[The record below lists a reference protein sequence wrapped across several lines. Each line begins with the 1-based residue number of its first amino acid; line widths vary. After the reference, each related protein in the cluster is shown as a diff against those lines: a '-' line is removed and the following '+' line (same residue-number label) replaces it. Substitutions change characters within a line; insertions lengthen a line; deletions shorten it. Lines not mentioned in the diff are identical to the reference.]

1 MPILLQRALL
11 AFPVCAMLSAASTI
25 AAQTPG
31 SETLWYVKPA
41 AIWDE
46 ALPIGNG
53 RLGAMV
59 FGGANTTANNGD
71 QQNKRVNDGITHGS
85 KTRPQDEHLQLN
97 ESTVWQGSRADKLNL
112 QGHEGFLEARKLLL
126 ESDIGHAKHTCLQL
140 SSFTSGSS
148 GPARSLL
155 RSLWIGPKTTR

>member
-25 AAQTPG
+25 AAQTPS

-53 RLGAMV
+53 QLGAMV

-71 QQNKRVNDGITHGS
+71 QQNKRVNAGITDGS

-97 ESTVWQGSRADKLNL
+97 ESTLWKGSRADKLNP
-112 QGHEGFLEARKLLL
+112 QG
-126 ESDIGHAKHTCLQL
+126 
-140 SSFTSGSS
+140 
-148 GPARSLL
+148 
-155 RSLWIGPKTTR
+155 LWIAPKTTL